1 MGLTVGNSLVVPCV
15 RVFVAVEVTSS
26 PKMLEFALPLR
37 DPLLPLPKIPG
48 GKSCCE
54 VFLGRSWGIKIKR
67 LTIFMRTE
75 SKGCKVLTQRLELD
89 LTATA
94 VLLALPDGRH
104 NERVLC
110 AGQQAIQDN
119 GLAAAGDVLY
129 NPVT

>member
-1 MGLTVGNSLVVPCV
+1 M
-15 RVFVAVEVTSS
+15 
-26 PKMLEFALPLR
+26 
-37 DPLLPLPKIPG
+37 
-48 GKSCCE
+48 
-54 VFLGRSWGIKIKR
+54 
-67 LTIFMRTE
+67 
-75 SKGCKVLTQRLELD
+75 GCKVLTQCLELD

-94 VLLALPDGRH
+94 ILLALPDGRN